1 MSQETEIRIMNKGVR
16 IKTKKQGGFTL
27 VELLIV
33 ISIIGVLSA
42 LLMANFIGV
51 RQRARDSQRK
61 SDLRQIQSALEL
73 YKSDSS
79 SSTYPSAVPNATC
92 SNSRV
97 LIADSADC
105 NSTIYMKRVPL
116 DPMGTSYYYSYSAST
131 DTYILASCLENS
143 SDKGSDVFSDTTTPK
158 STDID
163 PSIKTNLV
171 CASLTYYILQNP

>member
-1 MSQETEIRIMNKGVR
+1 MKILNFQFSVFSSK
-16 IKTKKQGGFTL
+16 GFTL

-97 LIADSADC
+97 LIADTSNC
-105 NSTIYMKRVPL
+105 NSTVYMKRVPL

-131 DTYILASCLENS
+131 DTYILASCLENP
-143 SDKGSDVFSDTTTPK
+143 SDRGSDVFSDTTTPK

-163 PSIKTNLV
+163 PNIKTNLV
-171 CASLTYYILQNP
+171 CTSSTYYILQNP